1 MPPKRPHLRSG
12 PNDARDE
19 AAQLVA
25 SGQEGGQV
33 ELEQVPVAVRGVQ
46 LLAELQHLLLQ
57 GVEAAQA
64 ALALLPPQPLLLRLP
79 QALLLCLAQL
89 QVEDLGKGPEG
100 RQVTSLRGSWAFS
113 SYMPPVLCGRQAF
126 VDGPAAGKGR
136 GQPYRP
142 AIWARS
148 SVPVCQDPTLGA
160 GHSQTLKH
168 PHRPAQTLTFAL
180 CRCSAFSFSC
190 WPRASLELHEKR
202 QEEAISRQPCPLRGS
217 TPPKSLPL

>member
-1 MPPKRPHLRSG
+1 MPPKHPHLRSG

-89 QVEDLGKGPEG
+89 QVEDLGKGPAG
-100 RQVTSLRGSWAFS
+100 DLSVGLPGFLFLHASGPMWATGFRG
-113 SYMPPVLCGRQAF
+113 
-126 VDGPAAGKGR
+126 
-136 GQPYRP
+136 
-142 AIWARS
+142 WARS
-148 SVPVCQDPTLGA
+148 RKRPGSVVQSQDTGQVLRACLPGPDSWGRSQPDPETPAPAGPDSDLCSVPMLSFQLLLLAQGFSGA
-160 GHSQTLKH
+160 
-168 PHRPAQTLTFAL
+168 A
-180 CRCSAFSFSC
+180 
-190 WPRASLELHEKR
+190 
-202 QEEAISRQPCPLRGS
+202 
-217 TPPKSLPL
+217 